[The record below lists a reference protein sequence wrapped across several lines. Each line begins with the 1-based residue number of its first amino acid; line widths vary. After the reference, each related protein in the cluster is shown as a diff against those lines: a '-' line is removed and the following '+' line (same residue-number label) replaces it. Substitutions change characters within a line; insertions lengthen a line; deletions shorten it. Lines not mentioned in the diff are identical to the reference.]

1 MKCTSHGGL
10 QQLHLRSDGRNS
22 RPTFA
27 AGSVGKVGADRYGS
41 VRRSRRYRKSRRLI
55 RLSHIVQRIPL
66 KFNDLPISLTITS
79 SQNAVKTVKRRKP
92 RRRIALWWGTFVFW
106 NGENLD
112 FMRFSGIEKVH
123 RNSIKITVDLW
134 RRARGAVGQ
143 VVHEYRFMPLA
154 GQVYHGVFP
163 RPKNASPKRFL
174 NGLSNPLHKK

>member
-27 AGSVGKVGADRYGS
+27 AGSLGKVGADRYGS
-41 VRRSRRYRKSRRLI
+41 VRRSRRYRKSRQLI

-92 RRRIALWWGTFVFW
+92 RRRIALWWGTFVLW

-134 RRARGAVGQ
+134 LRNRD
-143 VVHEYRFMPLA
+143 
-154 GQVYHGVFP
+154 
-163 RPKNASPKRFL
+163 
-174 NGLSNPLHKK
+174 SNPNKQSQSLPCYRYTIPQCLRTYDIISDTFLFVNPFL

>member
-27 AGSVGKVGADRYGS
+27 AGSLGKVGADRYGS

-92 RRRIALWWGTFVFW
+92 RRRIALWWGTFVLW

-134 RRARGAVGQ
+134 WRRGESNSCPKTAPRNFLRAQ
-143 VVHEYRFMPLA
+143 S
-154 GQVYHGVFP
+154 GVFYSRRRRRRTP
-163 RPKNASPKRFL
+163 HSSRYPFNL
-174 NGLSNPLHKK
+174 